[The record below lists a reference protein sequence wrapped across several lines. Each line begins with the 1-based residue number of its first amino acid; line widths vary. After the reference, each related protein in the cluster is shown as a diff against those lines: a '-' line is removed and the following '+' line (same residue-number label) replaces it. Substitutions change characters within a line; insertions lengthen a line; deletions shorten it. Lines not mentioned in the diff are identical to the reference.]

1 MAILNTGI
9 PTNLT
14 EYPNSFKRQGA
25 FPLEAYSTFYSSV
38 DMHTYAEENPIAYVG
53 QMLVLVEGG
62 VVKAYLIKDT
72 AGTLLQL
79 AQTTESGDL
88 AGDITELQTQV
99 AQLLK
104 VVGIDEEELLLE
116 GRSEWLEDEHDSII
130 TFIEKLE
137 ATINALN
144 GTVTGVSG
152 RLTTAESEIDTLQS
166 DVGELQTT
174 VAGKVGSV
182 AKGDDSIT
190 IGGSATAPTVAVAID
205 STEGNALTLEEGKG
219 LRVEVPTQKDY
230 TVSITTPDESS
241 VAKRYNIQQRETG
254 LNVNIDI
261 PKDMV
266 VESGEIQ
273 KIEGEPYPSGV
284 TKPGTYVVLTI
295 ANKTGDKLYIDVTD
309 LLDEKPVSAKTDNTT
324 ITVTVDGDGA
334 NYVVGAEVKAGA
346 ISETYLADGAVTTNK
361 IANNAVTTIK
371 IADGNI
377 TTAKLG
383 ADAVTNEKLADNAV
397 QTDNITNGSITN
409 EKLDSTLQT
418 AITDAGTALQKT
430 DITLETGT
438 NKGTVKLTVDDV
450 VTDNIA
456 VKGLADAAYKVVD
469 TSMNVSTA
477 VTSVNLPTSKAVYNA
492 IVDMLTV
499 EVIV

>member
-25 FPLEAYSTFYSSV
+25 FPLEAYSTFYSSS

-62 VVKAYLIKDT
+62 AVTAYLIKDT

-88 AGDITELQTQV
+88 AGDVAKLQTKV
-99 AQLLK
+99 AKLFEI
-104 VVGIDEEELLLE
+104 VGLT
-116 GRSEWLEDEHDSII
+116 SETDQGWTEPDHDDII
-130 TFIEKLE
+130 TSIEALE
-137 ATINALN
+137 STVNTLN
-144 GTVTGVSG
+144 TTVTGVSG
-152 RLTTAESEIDTLQS
+152 RLTTAEGEIDTLQT

-219 LRVEVPTQKDY
+219 LRVEVPTQTDY

-241 VAKRYNIQQRETG
+241 VAKRYNIQQAATG

-266 VESGEIQ
+266 IESGQIVD
-273 KIEGEPYPSGV
+273 IEGEPYPSGV
-284 TKPGTYVVLTI
+284 TEPGTYIELTI
-295 ANKTGDKLYIDVTD
+295 ANKTGDKLYINVTD
-309 LLDEKPVSAKTDNTT
+309 LLDEKPVSAKSDNTT
-324 ITVTVDGDGA
+324 ITVTVDGSGA

-346 ISETYLADGAVTTNK
+346 ISETYLADSAVITNK

-371 IADGNI
+371 IADGNV

-383 ADAVTNEKLADNAV
+383 ADSVTNEKLADDAV
-397 QTDNITNGSITN
+397 QTDNIANGSITN

-418 AITDAGTALQKT
+418 AITNAGTALQKT
-430 DITLETGT
+430 DVTLESGT
-438 NKGTVKLTVDDV
+438 NNGTVKLTVDDV
-450 VTDNIA
+450 VTDNVA
-456 VKGLADAAYKVVD
+456 VKGLASAAYKAVD
-469 TSMNVSTA
+469 TSMDVSAA
-477 VTSVNLPTSKAVYNA
+477 VTSVNLPTSKAVYDA
-492 IVDMLTV
+492 MVDMLTV